1 MKIFIFFV
9 LIFSFAFSA
18 CEKSVAENSNQV
30 AKTTPNSTV
39 NPTKTSNNGNYNG
52 KGKVTKIN
60 LELVSVELDHEEIKD
75 VMPRMIMEFFV
86 TEKSEL
92 EKLKI
97 GDQVDFVLE
106 YKDGQEKIIR
116 IEKAR

>member
-18 CEKSVAENSNQV
+18 CEKNGSENTNQV
-30 AKTTPNSTV
+30 AKATPNSTI
-39 NPTKTSNNGNYNG
+39 NPTKTPKNGTYNG

-86 TEKSEL
+86 TQKTEL
-92 EKLKI
+92 EKLEI

-116 IEKAR
+116 IEKIR

>member
-18 CEKSVAENSNQV
+18 CEKNVSENKSQTV
-30 AKTTPNSTV
+30 KSTPNSTI
-39 NPTKTSNNGNYNG
+39 NPTKTPKNGTYNG

-75 VMPRMIMEFFV
+75 LMPRMIMEFFV
-86 TEKSEL
+86 MEKGEL
-92 EKLKI
+92 GKLKI

-106 YKDGQEKIIR
+106 YKDGQEKITR
-116 IEKAR
+116 IEKER

>member
-9 LIFSFAFSA
+9 LIFSFAVSA
-18 CEKSVAENSNQV
+18 CEKSVSENKNQTV
-30 AKTTPNSTV
+30 KTTPNSTV
-39 NPTKTSNNGNYNG
+39 NQAKTPKNGTYNG

-75 VMPRMIMEFFV
+75 LMPRMIMEFFV
-86 TEKSEL
+86 SEKGEL

-106 YKDGQEKIIR
+106 YKDGQENIIR
-116 IEKAR
+116 IEKTK

>member
-1 MKIFIFFV
+1 MKIVVFFV
-9 LIFSFAFSA
+9 LIFSFAVSA
-18 CEKSVAENSNQV
+18 CEKNGLENKNQTV
-30 AKTTPNSTV
+30 KTTPNSTI
-39 NPTKTSNNGNYNG
+39 NPTKTPKNGTYNG

-75 VMPRMIMEFFV
+75 LMPRMIMEFFV
-86 TEKSEL
+86 TEMGEL

-106 YKDGQEKIIR
+106 YKYGQEKIIR
-116 IEKAR
+116 IEKVK